1 MATLEK
7 IRSKGVVLVVV
18 VAFALFAFI
27 IGDFLTQGS
36 SFFNKSRE
44 VVASVEGE
52 DININDY
59 QNLIAQVEIVQKI
72 ESGVN
77 EIDEQT
83 MDQIREYVW
92 ETLISEKLINTEA
105 AKMGLTVT
113 AEELSDRLIGN
124 NIHPIVAQRRIFA
137 DESGRFNKSILIQF
151 LSQIN
156 STPEGEEARAN
167 QQLEDLKKY
176 WLFWERSIKF
186 SILQEKYNQLMGNAV
201 VPNKIDAAF
210 NFNARNT
217 MFDVNYVVK
226 PYFMVADTLVNVTDK
241 DVKDLYNKRIQLF
254 KQDPNVDLKYVA
266 IDVRPQ
272 PEDYKEAE
280 KWIQDLS
287 EEFKTT
293 EDVKAVVNSNSD
305 IPYTGKNYTASTVP
319 SALKDFAFSAN
330 TGDIFGPVFANDAYS
345 MARMMQTGITS
356 SDSVKIRHIF
366 LTPDAEAKTDSI
378 VNLINRG
385 GDFAAL
391 AREFSAVQQTASM
404 GGEIGWITEDAQGLD
419 EEILTKSFSNA
430 VNQLFTVKSPQGTQI
445 VQITEKTKPVQKVK
459 IAILERK
466 VFASSASISKLFN
479 EAKRFAT
486 ELNADSFDTRAQ
498 AHNYMVRRA
507 DNVLKTSSTIHNIK
521 NSRQV
526 VRWAF
531 ENGANKVSDVF
542 ECDNVFVIAVATAV
556 NEEEYR
562 SVDKVKDQLKAEL
575 IRDKK
580 AEIIINDLTAKGNSL
595 EEIAANTGLEIK
607 NATSVN
613 FGAYQFG
620 AAGFEPNVIGT
631 VVKLGLNKV
640 SAPIKGKSG
649 VYIAQNIASQSGTEQ
664 FNANNEKQS
673 LLARYSYSLPMS
685 IVNDLKDKA
694 EIEDNRINFY

>member
-18 VAFALFAFI
+18 VALALFAFI

-44 VVASVEGE
+44 VVASIDGE
-52 DININDY
+52 DININDF

-83 MDQIREYVW
+83 MEQIRSYVW
-92 ETLISEKLINTEA
+92 ETLVNEKLLNSEA
-105 AKMGLTVT
+105 EKMGLTVT
-113 AEELSDRLIGN
+113 ADELSDRLIGN

-156 STPEGEEARAN
+156 STPEGEEAN
-167 QQLEDLKKY
+167 QQFEDLKKY
-176 WLFWERSIKF
+176 WMFWERSIK
-186 SILQEKYNQLMGNAV
+186 SAILQEKYNQLIGNAV
-201 VPNKIDAAF
+201 VPNKIDAEF
-210 NFNARNT
+210 NYNARNT
-217 MFDVNYVVK
+217 NFDVNYIVK
-226 PYFMVADTLVNVTDK
+226 PYFMMADSLVSVSDNEI
-241 DVKDLYNKRIQLF
+241 KDLYNKKLQLY
-254 KQDPNVDLKYVA
+254 KQEPNVDLKYVA

-280 KWIQDLS
+280 KWINGLS
-287 EEFKTT
+287 SEFKST
-293 EDVKAVVNSNSD
+293 EDVKALVNSNSD
-305 IPYTGKNYTASTVP
+305 IPYTGKNYTVNTVP
-319 SALKDFAFSAN
+319 FALKDFAFGGN
-330 TGDIFGPVFANDAYS
+330 TGDIYGPVFANDAYT
-345 MARMMQTGITS
+345 MARIMQTGIAS

-366 LTPDAEAKTDSI
+366 LTTDAEIKTDSI
-378 VNLINRG
+378 INLINNG
-385 GDFAAL
+385 ADFAAL
-391 AREFSAVQQTASM
+391 AKEFSAVQQTAAV
-404 GGEIGWITEDAQGLD
+404 GGEIGWITENAQGLD
-419 EEILTKSFSNA
+419 EEILTKSFSSS
-430 VNQLFTVKSPQGTQI
+430 VNQIFTVKSAQGTQI
-445 VQITEKTKPVQKVK
+445 LQVTDKTKAVQKVK
-459 IAILERK
+459 LAILERK

-486 ELNADSFDTRAQ
+486 ELKADSFDTKAQ
-498 AHNYMVRRA
+498 AQNYMVRRA
-507 DNVLKTSSTIHNIK
+507 DNTLKTSGNIHNIK
-521 NSRQV
+521 NTRQV
-526 VRWAF
+526 IRWAF

-542 ECDNVFVIAVATAV
+542 ECDNKFIIAVATSV

-562 SVDKVKDQLKAEL
+562 PVQKVSDQLKSEL

-580 AEIIINDLTAKGNSL
+580 AELMIKELSNKGKSL
-595 EEIAANTGLEIK
+595 AEIASNTALEIK
-607 NATSVN
+607 NATAVN

-620 AAGFEPNVIGT
+620 AAGFEPNVLGT
-631 VVKLGLNKV
+631 VVKLAVNQI

-649 VYIAQNIASQSGTEQ
+649 VYVVENIASQKGTEQ
-664 FNANNEKQS
+664 FNANQEKQS

-694 EIEDNRINFY
+694 EIKDNRINFY